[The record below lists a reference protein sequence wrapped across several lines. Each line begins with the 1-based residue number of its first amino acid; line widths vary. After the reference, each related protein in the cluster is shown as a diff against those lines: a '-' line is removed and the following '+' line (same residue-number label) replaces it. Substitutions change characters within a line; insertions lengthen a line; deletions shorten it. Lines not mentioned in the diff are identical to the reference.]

1 MYLKNH
7 KIIFTK
13 ENDFFIDFI
22 KDELTERPFK
32 IKTLIY

>member
-1 MYLKNH
+1 MYRQNH

-13 ENDFFIDFI
+13 ENAFFIDFI
-22 KDELTERPFK
+22 KDEFTERPFK